1 MAKSSAVSD
10 TQSLLQSML
19 QKLKLQNHS
28 ERSST
33 PTQEQT
39 PFPTVGLNGRSSL
52 ESTAYQFGDPSK
64 QPGTPPSIWTNLD
77 NPWRLHSSHPH
88 QEQSTEGI
96 PATLAPDVISDGE
109 MFRWNRK
116 QLKISHSKLSD
127 DSSSLSSFS
136 TTENTLNSTDLSTPS
151 PTSSILSQRTS
162 EKHSDHSGV
171 CSEGV
176 GDIRKDNINV
186 PDKIMRTRTSR
197 TSKRKWEDPGKK
209 RWTQK
214 VKERWKERHK
224 KERDGKQKQEPNDMA
239 KNGHCPTPTKSS
251 DDNAAATLS
260 EQNINDNSTIA
271 TLREQNTIHPE
282 PINNGLGEAPPS
294 PLDHM
299 SESMFSFGTFNL
311 MEEIFAG
318 KEWANFFQTSTCSQP
333 EFTCITADKTTESPN
348 SVSQSPCREHTTGN
362 QWDYKEA
369 AHSNLRMAS
378 SQMNSESFQEEM
390 DITEQT
396 RASDF
401 SLALSQTFD
410 FLKDQSEL
418 FPSNQIQ
425 SMDLGLSQSEN
436 DEETKYQTQLL
447 DLHQN
452 YQLNT
457 AEASNQSLTSERNLN
472 QSQQSDPNHTQPE
485 TVHEEFLPLL
495 DLSYLQ
501 PKDSS
506 SPRKLGTLSRKRG
519 HCTLRRG
526 SSDRG
531 RSETGEVDEWGDNAP
546 LNSLH
551 PAPSLSPASSISSL
565 QYSISQNSESSAS
578 TETIVKK
585 RRLENT
591 RRVRFAEEV
600 VFLPPLVLSEDY
612 DDEDEDDN
620 DDYNNEEEGEASDE
634 DEDNVQE
641 EPQSRSSIPNWIVA
655 LRTKTKRKSK
665 LKLPQMASKPTKFKS
680 SKS

>member
-10 TQSLLQSML
+10 TQALLQSML

-28 ERSST
+28 ERNST
-33 PTQEQT
+33 PTQEQA
-39 PFPTVGLNGRSSL
+39 PSPTIELNGGSSL
-52 ESTAYQFGDPSK
+52 ESTVYQFGDSSK
-64 QPGTPPSIWTNLD
+64 QQGTSSSIWTNLD
-77 NPWRLHSSHPH
+77 NPWRLQSPDQPH
-88 QEQSTEGI
+88 LEQSTEGI
-96 PATLAPDVISDGE
+96 LATLAPDVISDGE
-109 MFRWNRK
+109 MPRWERK
-116 QLKISHSKLSD
+116 QLKISHSKVSD

-151 PTSSILSQRTS
+151 PTSSIPSRRTS
-162 EKHSDHSGV
+162 EEHSDHSGV

-176 GDIRKDNINV
+176 GDIRKDSINV

-197 TSKRKWEDPGKK
+197 TSKKKWEDPGKK

-224 KERDGKQKQEPNDMA
+224 KDRDGKQKQEPNDVA
-239 KNGHCPTPTKSS
+239 KNDHCPAPTKSS
-251 DDNAAATLS
+251 DDNTTATLS
-260 EQNINDNSTIA
+260 EQNISDNSTIA
-271 TLREQNTIHPE
+271 TLNEQNTIHPE
-282 PINNGLGEAPPS
+282 PINNGLDEAPPS

-299 SESMFSFGTFNL
+299 SESIFSFGSFNL

-333 EFTCITADKTTESPN
+333 ESPCITADKTMESP
-348 SVSQSPCREHTTGN
+348 SSISQSPHREHTTGN
-362 QWDYKEA
+362 LWDYQE
-369 AHSNLRMAS
+369 AS
-378 SQMNSESFQEEM
+378 SQMNSESFQQDM

-396 RASDF
+396 RTSDF
-401 SLALSQTFD
+401 SLALSQTFE

-418 FPSNQIQ
+418 FASNQTQ

-436 DEETKYQTQLL
+436 DDQTKYQPQLL
-447 DLHQN
+447 DPHRN
-452 YQLNT
+452 YQQNT
-457 AEASNQSLTSERNLN
+457 AEASYHQLLSSEQNLN

-485 TVHEEFLPLL
+485 SVHKEFLPLL

-506 SPRKLGTLSRKRG
+506 SLRKLGSRKRG

-531 RSETGEVDEWGDNAP
+531 GSETGEVDEWRDNAP
-546 LNSLH
+546 LYSLR

-565 QYSISQNSESSAS
+565 QHSISQDSESSAS
-578 TETIVKK
+578 TETVVKK

-600 VFLPPLVLSEDY
+600 IFLPPLVLSEDY
-612 DDEDEDDN
+612 DDGD
-620 DDYNNEEEGEASDE
+620 DDYDNEEEGEASDE
-634 DEDNVQE
+634 DDDDVPE
-641 EPQSRSSIPNWIVA
+641 EPQSRPSVPNWIVA
-655 LRTKTKRKSK
+655 LRTKTKRRPK
-665 LKLPQMASKPTKFKS
+665 LKLPQMASMHTKFKS